1 MRHKLFFVWAQLKQ
15 FVLFSSS
22 RFATLNLFYFFCIRR
37 FVREGISALLFS
49 FQNNVYA
56 LTFVKERTT
65 AFKAIQC
72 YKIIL
77 NKADLSRQL

>member
-1 MRHKLFFVWAQLKQ
+1 
-15 FVLFSSS
+15 
-22 RFATLNLFYFFCIRR
+22 
-37 FVREGISALLFS
+37 LFS

-77 NKADLSRQL
+77 NKADLSRQLWIKSDCVL